1 MTHSFSREYFLNKFK
16 QEGIRNSKFLNFPMD
31 NASELL
37 ELVESHPNLLGLN
50 VTIPFKEKV
59 IPFLDEI
66 HPEARE
72 IGAVNT
78 IKITRERSVIRMTG
92 YNTDAFGFK
101 SSLLSEWKAKKY
113 MKALVLGSGGASK
126 AVNFVLNKLGLE
138 VYVVSRTRNDE
149 GYLSYSDLT
158 ESFMNEIH
166 LVVNT
171 TPLGMFPKTEK
182 LPPIP
187 YQFLGSNHI
196 LFDLIYNPSKTLFL
210 AKGEERGTMIINGL
224 KMLHEQAE
232 ESWSIWSNG

>member
-1 MTHSFSREYFLNKFK
+1 MQINNLMDYLYGIIGFPLTHSFSREYFLKKFK
-16 QEGIRNSKFLNFPMD
+16 QEGIMNSEFLNFQID

-78 IKITRERSVIRMTG
+78 IKISRERSVIRMTG
-92 YNTDAFGFK
+92 YNTDAYGFK

-138 VYVVSRTRNDE
+138 
-149 GYLSYSDLT
+149 
-158 ESFMNEIH
+158 I
-166 LVVNT
+166 
-171 TPLGMFPKTEK
+171 
-182 LPPIP
+182 
-187 YQFLGSNHI
+187 
-196 LFDLIYNPSKTLFL
+196 
-210 AKGEERGTMIINGL
+210 
-224 KMLHEQAE
+224 
-232 ESWSIWSNG
+232 